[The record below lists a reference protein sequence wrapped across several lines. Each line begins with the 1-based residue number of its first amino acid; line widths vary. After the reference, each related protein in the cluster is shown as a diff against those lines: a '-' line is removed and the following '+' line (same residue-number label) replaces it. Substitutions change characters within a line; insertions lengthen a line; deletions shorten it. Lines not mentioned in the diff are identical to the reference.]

1 MMQKI
6 RDFALPMAIVLGFLF
21 HSFFAQLN
29 VITPYLI
36 FVMLFFTLTSVNVRH
51 MRVSMLH
58 VWILLFQVA
67 VSLGVYWMLVPVNE
81 LLAQGALII
90 ILAPTATSAPV
101 VAVMLGANL
110 NTMVTSTMLSNF
122 AIAAVAPFYF
132 ALMGSQVD
140 LPFWQS
146 SWQVLSRVLP
156 LIILPFVLAV
166 GFQKFLP
173 KTTAKINK
181 RKSISFYL
189 WAFGL
194 TIVIGSTIDYIYIQD
209 RSKNAILLVLMLAS
223 ILSCAVQF
231 AFGRWLGRKYGDR
244 IAGGQAL
251 GQKNTVLAIWM
262 AHTYLNP
269 LSSVVP
275 ATYAIWQNLFNS
287 YQIWAK
293 GRKERSVLQN

>member
-1 MMQKI
+1 MQKI
-6 RDFALPMAIVLGFLF
+6 RDFALPGAIVLGFLF

-101 VAVMLGANL
+101 VAAMLGANL

-132 ALMGSQVD
+132 AQMGSQID

-231 AFGRWLGRKYGDR
+231 AFGRWVGRKYGDR

>member
-1 MMQKI
+1 MIQKI
-6 RDFALPMAIVLGFLF
+6 RDFALPGAIVLGFLF
-21 HSFFAQLN
+21 HSFFAKLN

-67 VSLGVYWMLVPVNE
+67 ISFAAYFILYPVNE
-81 LLAQGALII
+81 LLAQGVFII
-90 ILAPTATSAPV
+90 LLAPTATSAPV
-101 VAVMLGANL
+101 VAAMLGANL

-132 ALMGSQVD
+132 AQMGSQIV

-231 AFGRWLGRKYGDR
+231 AFGRWVGRKNGDR

-293 GRKERSVLQN
+293 GRKERSAHQN

>member
-1 MMQKI
+1 MIQKI

-36 FVMLFFTLTSVNVRH
+36 FVMLFVTLTSVNVRH
-51 MRVSMLH
+51 MRISMLH
-58 VWILLFQVA
+58 IWILLFQLGF
-67 VSLGVYWMLVPVNE
+67 SLGVYWLLAPVNE
-81 LLAQGALII
+81 VLAQGALII
-90 ILAPTATSAPV
+90 VLAPTATSAPV

-122 AIAAVAPFYF
+122 AVAAASPFYF
-132 ALMGSQVD
+132 AQMGSQVD

-156 LIILPFVLAV
+156 LIILPFALAV
-166 GFQKFLP
+166 AVQKFMP
-173 KTTAKINK
+173 KIAANINK

-209 RSKNAILLVLMLAS
+209 SSKNQILLLLMAVS
-223 ILSCAVQF
+223 ILSCIVQF
-231 AFGRWLGRKYGDR
+231 AFGRWVGRRYGDR

-287 YQIWAK
+287 FQIWEK
-293 GRKERSVLQN
+293 GRKERRASKS

>member
-6 RDFALPMAIVLGFLF
+6 RDFALPGAIVLGFLF
-21 HSFFAQLN
+21 HSFFAKLN
-29 VITPYLI
+29 VLTPYLI

-101 VAVMLGANL
+101 VAAMLGANL

-132 ALMGSQVD
+132 AQMGSQID

-231 AFGRWLGRKYGDR
+231 AFGRWVGRKYGDR

-287 YQIWAK
+287 YQIWEK
-293 GRKERSVLQN
+293 GRKERLARQN